1 MRTVLGETVRSTTVV
16 ALRRN
21 GVTVMAG
28 DGQVSLGDTVLK
40 GTARKVRTLLDGKVL
55 VGFAGSAADGLALF
69 ERLEGKLRQFG
80 GNLTR
85 AAVELA
91 KDWRT
96 DKILRR
102 LDAVILVADKEKLF
116 FISGT
121 GDVLEPD
128 EGIAAIGSGGSY
140 ALAAARAL
148 TRHTDMGAR
157 EVATEALKLASEI
170 CIYTNDRIVVEQ
182 ISAEDGLADGGAG
195 EGNEATK
202 EQKK

>member
-1 MRTVLGETVRSTTVV
+1 MRTVLGQTVRSTTVV

-40 GTARKVRTLLDGKVL
+40 GTARKVRTLLDGKIL

-102 LDAVILVADKEKLF
+102 LDAVILVADREKLF

-157 EVATEALKLASEI
+157 EVATEALKMAAEI

-182 ISAEDGLADGGAG
+182 IPADGETTDGASGGG
-195 EGNEATK
+195 EPATK